1 MCILRRTNKKYR
13 KARSRLGKQLSGTI
27 RGRAPEYLVIGAA
40 RGQMCSTIA
49 NCGDNGRKLHP
60 DAPKMTERRVS
71 PLRKF
76 ADFVR
81 EQRSRLTEQWM
92 KAVFND
98 VNLVEADELTHQQLA
113 DHLPEILEGLC
124 VALDAED
131 LERVEPAIERDAR
144 KHGMVRWRQGY
155 RIDELVRELDLFH
168 QVLGGALDE
177 FSDQERTFT
186 RRHEGRAR
194 RLIAETL
201 SVVTLTSIREVVNE
215 RDRKIDE
222 YTGRL
227 ERANHELTLKQRLV
241 GDLYES
247 RMQITRSV
255 VHDLRNFLNAFSIAL
270 QLIERAPSKA
280 DMALTL
286 ANRQAADM
294 KQLVDQMIEY
304 SVVLADDAP
313 VTREPV
319 DLHDL
324 YDELVA
330 ASRPAIE
337 AKGLKLR
344 ASFDTTLS
352 TVTSNRLKLKQIAVN
367 LLSNAT
373 KYTKSGEIELTF
385 AKAGAEHWSIRVSDT
400 GVGIAPADTHRVFD
414 EFERAAGDDIPGT
427 GLGLAIVKELCRV
440 LNGHIDFAS
449 CEGVGTTFEIRFPL
463 LLAV

>member
-1 MCILRRTNKKYR
+1 
-13 KARSRLGKQLSGTI
+13 
-27 RGRAPEYLVIGAA
+27 
-40 RGQMCSTIA
+40 
-49 NCGDNGRKLHP
+49 
-60 DAPKMTERRVS
+60 MTETRGS

-81 EQRSRLTEQWM
+81 EQQTRLTAQWM
-92 KAVFND
+92 KTVFGD
-98 VNLVEADELTHQQLA
+98 VDLVEADKLTYQQLA
-113 DHLPEILEGLC
+113 DHLPDILEGLC
-124 VALDAED
+124 LALDVED
-131 LERVEPAIERDAR
+131 LERVEPAIERNAR
-144 KHGMVRWRQGY
+144 KHGLVRWRQGY
-155 RIDELVRELDLFH
+155 RIEELVRELDLFH
-168 QVLGGALDE
+168 QVLADALEE
-177 FSDQERTFT
+177 FADQDSTFT

-201 SVVTLTSIREVVNE
+201 SMVTLTSIKEVVSE

-286 ANRQAADM
+286 ANRQASDM
-294 KQLVDQMIEY
+294 KQLVDQMVEY
-304 SVVLADDAP
+304 SVVLGDGTP
-313 VTREPV
+313 NTFEPV
-319 DLHDL
+319 ELHEL

-330 ASRPAIE
+330 SSRPAIE

-344 ASFDTTLS
+344 TAFDPALAV
-352 TVTSNRLKLKQIAVN
+352 VTSNRLKLKQIAVN

-373 KYTKSGEIELTF
+373 KYTKSGEIELAF
-385 AKAGAEHWSIRVSDT
+385 AMADAEHWSIRVSDT
-400 GVGIAPADTHRVFD
+400 GVGIAPSDANRVFD

-440 LNGHIDFAS
+440 LNGQIDFAS
-449 CEGVGTTFEIRFPL
+449 HEGVGTTFEIRFPL
-463 LLAV
+463 VLAEAE

>member
-1 MCILRRTNKKYR
+1 
-13 KARSRLGKQLSGTI
+13 
-27 RGRAPEYLVIGAA
+27 
-40 RGQMCSTIA
+40 
-49 NCGDNGRKLHP
+49 
-60 DAPKMTERRVS
+60 MTETRIS

-81 EQRSRLTEQWM
+81 EQRTRLTAQWM
-92 KAVFND
+92 KTVFGD
-98 VNLVEADELTHQQLA
+98 VDLVEADKLTYQQLA

-124 VALDAED
+124 LALDVED

-144 KHGMVRWRQGY
+144 KHGLVRWRQGY
-155 RIDELVRELDLFH
+155 RIEELVRELDLFH
-168 QVLGGALDE
+168 QVLADALEE
-177 FSDQERTFT
+177 FADQDSTFT

-201 SVVTLTSIREVVNE
+201 SMVTLTSIKEVVSE

-255 VHDLRNFLNAFSIAL
+255 VHDLRNFLNAFSVAL

-280 DMALTL
+280 DIALTL

-294 KQLVDQMIEY
+294 KQLVDQMVEY
-304 SVVLADDAP
+304 SVVLGDGTP
-313 VTREPV
+313 NTFEPV
-319 DLHDL
+319 ELHAL
-324 YDELVA
+324 YDELA
-330 ASRPAIE
+330 ASSRPAIE

-344 ASFDTTLS
+344 TAFDPALS
-352 TVTSNRLKLKQIAVN
+352 VVTSNRLKLKQIAVN

-373 KYTKSGEIELTF
+373 KYTKSGEIQLAF
-385 AKAGAEHWSIRVSDT
+385 AMADAEHWSIRVSDT
-400 GVGIAPADTHRVFD
+400 GVGIAPADANRVFD

-440 LNGHIDFAS
+440 LNGQIDFAS
-449 CEGVGTTFEIRFPL
+449 HEGVGTTFEIRFPL
-463 LLAV
+463 VQAEAE

>member
-1 MCILRRTNKKYR
+1 
-13 KARSRLGKQLSGTI
+13 
-27 RGRAPEYLVIGAA
+27 
-40 RGQMCSTIA
+40 
-49 NCGDNGRKLHP
+49 
-60 DAPKMTERRVS
+60 MTETRPS

-81 EQRSRLTEQWM
+81 EQRARLTEKWM
-92 KAVFND
+92 KAVFGD
-98 VNLVEADELTHQQLA
+98 VDLVEADQLTYQQLA

-124 VALDAED
+124 RALDVED

-155 RIDELVRELDLFH
+155 RIEELVRELDLFH
-168 QVLGGALDE
+168 QVLADALEE
-177 FSDQERTFT
+177 FADQESTFT

-194 RLIAETL
+194 RLVAETL
-201 SVVTLTSIREVVNE
+201 SMVTLTSIKEVVSE

-255 VHDLRNFLNAFSIAL
+255 VHDLRNFLNSFSIAL

-286 ANRQAADM
+286 AKRQASDM

-304 SVVLADDAP
+304 SVVLGDGTQL
-313 VTREPV
+313 TREPV
-319 DLHDL
+319 ELHEL

-344 ASFDTTLS
+344 AAFDPALS
-352 TVTSNRLKLKQIAVN
+352 TATSNRLKLKQIAVN

-385 AKAGAEHWSIRVSDT
+385 ATAGTEHWSIRVSDT
-400 GVGIAPADTHRVFD
+400 GVGIAPSDADRVFD
-414 EFERAAGDDIPGT
+414 EFERAAGEDIPGT

-440 LNGHIDFAS
+440 LNAQIDFAS
-449 CEGVGTTFEIRFPL
+449 REGVGTTFEIRFPL
-463 LLAV
+463 VLAETD

>member
-1 MCILRRTNKKYR
+1 
-13 KARSRLGKQLSGTI
+13 
-27 RGRAPEYLVIGAA
+27 
-40 RGQMCSTIA
+40 
-49 NCGDNGRKLHP
+49 
-60 DAPKMTERRVS
+60 MTETRPS

-81 EQRSRLTEQWM
+81 EQRARLTEKWM
-92 KAVFND
+92 KAVFGD
-98 VNLVEADELTHQQLA
+98 VDLVEADQLTYQQLA

-124 VALDAED
+124 RALDVED

-155 RIDELVRELDLFH
+155 RIEELVRELDLFH
-168 QVLGGALDE
+168 QVLADALEE
-177 FSDQERTFT
+177 FADQESTFT

-194 RLIAETL
+194 RLVAETL
-201 SVVTLTSIREVVNE
+201 SMVTLTSIKEVVSE

-255 VHDLRNFLNAFSIAL
+255 VHDLRNFLNSFSIAL

-286 ANRQAADM
+286 AKRQASDM

-304 SVVLADDAP
+304 SVVLGDGAQL
-313 VTREPV
+313 TREPV
-319 DLHDL
+319 ELHEL

-337 AKGLKLR
+337 AKGLKLH
-344 ASFDTTLS
+344 ATFDPALS
-352 TVTSNRLKLKQIAVN
+352 TATSNRLKLKQIAVN

-385 AKAGAEHWSIRVSDT
+385 ATAGTEHWSIRVSDT
-400 GVGIAPADTHRVFD
+400 GVGIAPSDAHRVFD
-414 EFERAAGDDIPGT
+414 EFERAAGEDIPGT

-440 LNGHIDFAS
+440 LNGQIDFAS
-449 CEGVGTTFEIRFPL
+449 REGVGTTFEIRFPL
-463 LLAV
+463 VLAETD

>member
-1 MCILRRTNKKYR
+1 
-13 KARSRLGKQLSGTI
+13 
-27 RGRAPEYLVIGAA
+27 
-40 RGQMCSTIA
+40 
-49 NCGDNGRKLHP
+49 
-60 DAPKMTERRVS
+60 MTETRPS

-76 ADFVR
+76 ADFIR
-81 EQRSRLTEQWM
+81 EQRARLTEKWI
-92 KAVFND
+92 KAVFGD
-98 VNLVEADELTHQQLA
+98 VDLVEADKLTYQQLA

-124 VALDAED
+124 RALDVED

-155 RIDELVRELDLFH
+155 RIEELVRELDLFH
-168 QVLGGALDE
+168 QVLADALEE
-177 FSDQERTFT
+177 FADQESTFT

-194 RLIAETL
+194 RLVAETL
-201 SVVTLTSIREVVNE
+201 SMVTLTSIKEVVSE

-255 VHDLRNFLNAFSIAL
+255 VHDLRNFLNSFSIAL

-286 ANRQAADM
+286 AKRQASDM

-304 SVVLADDAP
+304 SVVLGDGTQL
-313 VTREPV
+313 TREPV
-319 DLHDL
+319 ALHEL

-330 ASRPAIE
+330 SSRPAIE
-337 AKGLKLR
+337 AKGLKLH
-344 ASFDTTLS
+344 ATFDPALS
-352 TVTSNRLKLKQIAVN
+352 TATSNRLKLKQIAVN

-385 AKAGAEHWSIRVSDT
+385 ATAGAEHWSIRVSDT
-400 GVGIAPADTHRVFD
+400 GVGIAPSDADRVFD
-414 EFERAAGDDIPGT
+414 EFERAAGEDIPGT

-440 LNGHIDFAS
+440 LNAQIDFAS
-449 CEGVGTTFEIRFPL
+449 REGVGTTFEIRFPL
-463 LLAV
+463 VLAETD